1 MQDKLPDLVP
11 LTDLRRRAGDVID
24 KLPEEPRVTI
34 VTSNGAPVAVLF
46 SWAAWKR
53 AQVEAKQ

>member
-24 KLPEEPRVTI
+24 KLPDEPRATI

-46 SWAAWKR
+46 SWHAWR
-53 AQVEAKQ
+53 LALEATQ